1 MTGTLLSRLLL
12 LTLLTSI
19 SIVQTVSAQSDD
31 SKKKFDSVYYFI
43 ATTLSAENNQL
54 AIAKA
59 DSLKNHASDSLQ
71 KVRSLML
78 LATVH
83 KRKGNYSEALHNAVQ
98 AEKLAG
104 TIDNKEWQIRVAG
117 FLSTSFRELGLTVEG
132 KKYIDI
138 AGKLNNVAD
147 ASPLMNMF
155 IQQENAYYAIHKQ
168 NYTGALAHIGQAI
181 TLLSGT
187 NSGPG
192 ISIFSA
198 TNYQLMGYC
207 YMRLDSLAEA
217 EVNLHKALHL
227 LDSQQSEL
235 RGFIYQNLGELSLKQ
250 HRHKLAIQYLDSAY
264 HYIETSD
271 NFNLKKNTYRSLKDY
286 YQEQG
291 NNSKAIEFQTKYM
304 ELVEA
309 NTALTKKVSNELIQK
324 FDYELAV
331 NADKKR
337 ALYYIC
343 GALILGIV
351 SILIFSARLRKQE
364 RKKYLAY
371 IEKLE
376 ATKLKKSLAVVVSGG
391 EEVQIENH
399 KTADLNE
406 ELPDKAKQHIETE
419 IQPATSA
426 TEEMQADNDKR
437 EGLGIAKETELRIL
451 QGLQE
456 MEAQTFY
463 LQKEMTLA
471 HLSAALKTNAKYLSF
486 IINRHKGKDFSNYIN
501 ELRINY
507 IIHKLQQDPAY
518 LDFKIAHLSQEC
530 GFSSHSKFTAAFKS
544 ITGLAPST
552 FINNIKKDNTS
563 L

>member
-1 MTGTLLSRLLL
+1 MIGTLLSRLLFF
-12 LTLLTSI
+12 TLLTGI
-19 SIVQTVSAQSDD
+19 SIVQTVSAQPVD
-31 SKKKFDSVYYFI
+31 SKKKFDSIYYYI
-43 ATTLSAENNQL
+43 ATTLSAENIQQ
-54 AIAKA
+54 AIVKA

-83 KRKGNYSEALHNAVQ
+83 KRTGKYGDALHHAVQ

-138 AGKLNNVAD
+138 ADKLNSVAG

-168 NYTGALAHIGQAI
+168 NYTGALVHIAQAVN
-181 TLLSGT
+181 LLSET

-198 TNYQLMGYC
+198 TNYQLKGYC

-250 HRHKLAIQYLDSAY
+250 NRNSLAIQYLDSAY
-264 HYIETSD
+264 RYIETSD

-286 YQEQG
+286 YQAQG
-291 NNSKAIEFQTKYM
+291 NNKKAMEFQTKYM
-304 ELVEA
+304 EWVEA

-343 GALILGIV
+343 GALILSIV
-351 SILIFSARLRKQE
+351 TILIFSARLRKQE
-364 RKKYLAY
+364 RKKYVAY

-376 ATKLKKSLAVVVSGG
+376 TTKSKKSLAVVVSGM
-391 EEVQIENH
+391 EEVQMENN
-399 KTADLNE
+399 KTVYQKQKLRDIANE
-406 ELPDKAKQHIETE
+406 HLETDIQSTGSTLEE
-419 IQPATSA
+419 IQT
-426 TEEMQADNDKR
+426 DNDKR
-437 EGLGIAKETELRIL
+437 EGLGIARETELRIL
-451 QGLQE
+451 QGLLE
-456 MEAQTFY
+456 MEQHTFY

-518 LDFKIAHLSQEC
+518 LNFKIAHLSQHC

-544 ITGLAPST
+544 VTGLAPST

-563 L
+563 V